1 MRPRDV
7 SRDQHAA
14 SWDVGVAPHAPAP
27 VRPAQA
33 GLPGVRPRAPRP
45 RAPSTPD
52 LLFVGGEDH
61 ALRIPFLLALR
72 AQGFRVAA
80 AGTGE
85 AAPFA
90 RAGLGYAL
98 FRFDRFLSP
107 RADWTAVAALARL
120 FADMRPGLVQ
130 CFDTKPN
137 LLVPFAA
144 RRLPKL
150 PVVRTINGLG
160 WLYSSASPLALAL
173 RPVFCA
179 LHRAAARSAAV
190 TVFQNREDQAYF
202 RRHRMDGGRP
212 SHLIP
217 GSGVDIDGF
226 DRRVAAG
233 PSPARLRQELGLG
246 TAEVVMTVSRMTRQ
260 KGIPTLLAAAALV
273 HAVRPGVRF
282 VLVGPREDEGPFAVT
297 DAEIA
302 AHRPYVVA
310 VGKRADVPS
319 LLAMADVFAFPTE
332 YREGVPRALLEAALA
347 GLPLVATRMPGCTDV
362 VRDGES
368 GCLVPPRSPSALA
381 ERILAMLGNRP
392 AARAMGGRA
401 AALVRREFGLE
412 LTAIRYAGLYRA
424 LLRPGAGA
432 AAEQRTPVG
441 CAPLEHAPREDFDM
455 ARPPHGWAGPW

>member
-1 MRPRDV
+1 MR
-7 SRDQHAA
+7 SRDGSGGQHKFGPGAGVVAHAA
-14 SWDVGVAPHAPAP
+14 AP

-33 GLPGVRPRAPRP
+33 GLPGLRP
-45 RAPSTPD
+45 RAPSAPD
-52 LLFVGGEDH
+52 LLLVGGEDH

-90 RAGLGYAL
+90 RAGLDYAP
-98 FRFDRFLSP
+98 FHFERFWGP
-107 RADWTAVAALARL
+107 RADRAAVAALARL
-120 FADMRPGLVQ
+120 FADVRPGLVQ

-144 RRLPKL
+144 RRLPHL

-160 WLYSSASPLALAL
+160 WLYSSASPAALAL
-173 RPVFCA
+173 RPVFRA

-202 RRHRMDGGRP
+202 KRHRMDGRRP

-217 GSGVDIDGF
+217 GSGVDIEGF
-226 DRRVAAG
+226 DRSVAAG

-246 TAEVVMTVSRMTRQ
+246 DAEVVVTVTRLTRQ
-260 KGIPTLLAAAALV
+260 KGIPALLDAAAQV

-282 VLVGPREDEGPFAVT
+282 VLVGPREGEGPFAVT
-297 DAEIA
+297 EAEIA

-310 VGKRADVPS
+310 TGKRADVPS

-362 VRDGES
+362 IRDGDS
-368 GCLVPPRSPSALA
+368 GYLVPPRSPAALA
-381 ERILAMLGNRP
+381 DRILAMLGARP

-401 AALVRREFGLE
+401 AALVRQEFGLA
-412 LTAIRYAGLYRA
+412 LTAVRYAGLYRA
-424 LLRPGAGA
+424 LLRPGFATA
-432 AAEQRTPVG
+432 AADRGAGPG
-441 CAPLEHAPREDFDM
+441 CAPCGEFDM
-455 ARPPHGWAGPW
+455 AQPQGGAGPW

>member
-1 MRPRDV
+1 
-7 SRDQHAA
+7 
-14 SWDVGVAPHAPAP
+14 
-27 VRPAQA
+27 
-33 GLPGVRPRAPRP
+33 
-45 RAPSTPD
+45 
-52 LLFVGGEDH
+52 
-61 ALRIPFLLALR
+61 
-72 AQGFRVAA
+72 VAA
-80 AGTGE
+80 AGTGDP
-85 AAPFA
+85 APFA
-90 RAGLGYAL
+90 RAGLDYAA
-98 FRFDRFLSP
+98 FHFDRFLGP
-107 RADWTAVAALARL
+107 WADWTAVAALARL
-120 FADMRPGLVQ
+120 FADVRPGLVQ

-144 RRLPKL
+144 RRLPDL
-150 PVVRTINGLG
+150 LVVRTVNGLG

-173 RPVFCA
+173 RPAFCA
-179 LHRAAARSAAV
+179 LHRVAARSAAV

-202 RRHRMDGGRP
+202 KRHRMDGGRP

-217 GSGVDIDGF
+217 GSGVDIEGF

-246 TAEVVMTVSRMTRQ
+246 AAKVVVTVARMTRQ
-260 KGIPTLLAAAALV
+260 KGIPTLLDAAARV

-282 VLVGPREDEGPFAVT
+282 VLVGPREGEGPFAVA

-310 VGKRADVPS
+310 AGKRADVPS

-362 VRDGES
+362 IRDGES
-368 GCLVPPRSPSALA
+368 GYLVPPRSPGALA
-381 ERILAMLGNRP
+381 DRILTMLGDRA

-424 LLRPGAGA
+424 LLRPGAKAG
-432 AAEQRTPVG
+432 AEQRVGPG
-441 CAPLEHAPREDFDM
+441 CAPPECVSCEDFDM
-455 ARPPHGWAGPW
+455 AQPPHGWAGPC

>member
-1 MRPRDV
+1 MR
-7 SRDQHAA
+7 SRDGSGDQHKFGPGA
-14 SWDVGVAPHAPAP
+14 GVAPRAAAPIW
-27 VRPAQA
+27 PAHA
-33 GLPGVRPRAPRP
+33 GLPGLRFH
-45 RAPSTPD
+45 APSAPD
-52 LLFVGGEDH
+52 LLLVGGEDH
-61 ALRIPFLLALR
+61 AFRIPFLLALR

-90 RAGLGYAL
+90 RAGLDFAP
-98 FRFDRFLSP
+98 FHFDRWSP
-107 RADWTAVAALARL
+107 WADRAAVAALARL

-144 RRLPKL
+144 RCLPNL

-160 WLYSSASPLALAL
+160 WLYSSASPPALAL
-173 RPVFCA
+173 RPVFRA
-179 LHRAAARSAAV
+179 LHRFAARSAAA

-202 RRHRMDGGRP
+202 KRHRMDGGRP

-217 GSGVDIDGF
+217 GSGVDIEGF
-226 DRRVAAG
+226 DGRVAAG

-246 TAEVVMTVSRMTRQ
+246 AAEVVVTVTRLTRQ
-260 KGIPTLLAAAALV
+260 KGIPTLLDAAARV

-282 VLVGPREDEGPFAVT
+282 VLVGPREGEGPFAVT

-310 VGKRADVPS
+310 TGKRADVPS

-362 VRDGES
+362 IRDGES
-368 GCLVPPRSPSALA
+368 GFLVPPRSPGALA
-381 ERILAMLGNRP
+381 DRILAMLGDRP
-392 AARAMGGRA
+392 DARAMGGRA

-412 LTAIRYAGLYRA
+412 LTAARYAGLYRA
-424 LLRPGAGA
+424 LLRPG
-432 AAEQRTPVG
+432 PG
-441 CAPLEHAPREDFDM
+441 CAPCEAFEVAQPSHGEAEV
-455 ARPPHGWAGPW
+455 ARCPASRAGG